1 MTMTALTIIIYAA
14 TVLILAAALYIAT
27 RTIKRQDKEIREL
40 NADINRHFAATLHPW
55 ATYMVTTNE
64 TCGFAYVI
72 REATIDGH
80 NFTTLI
86 KVFTDEDPDFNLRE
100 AEDLAKHLNEK

>member
-1 MTMTALTIIIYAA
+1 MTPTKSQQSVYAQW
-14 TVLILAAALYIAT
+14 LESC
-27 RTIKRQDKEIREL
+27 RQ
-40 NADINRHFAATLHPW
+40 ADIPAISTDTAATLHPR
-55 ATYMVTTNE
+55 ATYMATTNE